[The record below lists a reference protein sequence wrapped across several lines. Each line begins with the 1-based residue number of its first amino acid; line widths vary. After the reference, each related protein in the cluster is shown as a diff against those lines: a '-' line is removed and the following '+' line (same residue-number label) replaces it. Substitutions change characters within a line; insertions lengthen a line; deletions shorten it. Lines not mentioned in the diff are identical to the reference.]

1 MRIGFYGGVR
11 EIGSNIILIEDKG
24 NGIVFDF
31 GRKFKSSFTFFN
43 PDLPGRIYKGIDDYV
58 LMGELPPFRGFYKKS
73 LTVTNILDVDINGI
87 FFSHAHLD
95 HIGNIDLISDK
106 VPKFLSEES
115 IAVLKYFVKFGFIS
129 QMPKNTMVIADKK
142 STLGNFRVTAVP
154 VDHDIPGA
162 TSFFIETPK
171 GLVIYTGDLFF
182 KGINKEKTLDFVKKA
197 KMEKPYILITEGT
210 RINWG
215 SIASLTED
223 EIQEDIKL
231 IAKTFNGMIIAN
243 PYEPHAARIYSFYK
257 VAKDLK
263 KKLVLTLPYVY
274 SLTYL
279 SKAGNMIAR
288 EILEGENTLIYNP
301 SNKEHSLLKQKK
313 DKFVS
318 TEFVKEEQTKII
330 LVMGF
335 RELPELIDVKPGKGA
350 VYIHSGGEPITSVD
364 SENGSILMN
373 WVNYFGLPYFRVH
386 SPGHASEVEILDMVK
401 EINPKIILPIH
412 TQLPERFSYVSGRV
426 KILEKGVMQDF

>member
-11 EIGSNIILIEDKG
+11 EIGSNIVLIEDKG
-24 NGIVFDF
+24 SGIVFDF
-31 GRKFKSSFTFFN
+31 GRKFKSSFTFFS
-43 PDLPGRIYKGIDDYV
+43 PDLPGRIYKGMDDYV
-58 LMGELPPFRGFYKKS
+58 LMGELPPFRSFYKKPVN
-73 LTVTNILDVDINGI
+73 LDNILDVDINGL

-95 HIGNIDLISDK
+95 HIGNIDLISDEI
-106 VPKFLSEES
+106 PKFLTEES
-115 IAVLKYFVKFGFIS
+115 IAVLKYFVKFGFVS
-129 QMPKNTMVIADKK
+129 QMPKNIINIADKK
-142 STLGNFRVTAVP
+142 FSLGNFEVTAVP

-162 TSFFIETPK
+162 TSFFIETSK

-182 KGINKEKTLDFVKKA
+182 KGINREKTVDFVKKA
-197 KMEKPYILITEGT
+197 KMKKPYILITEGT

-223 EIQEDIKL
+223 EVQEDVKL

-263 KKLVLTLPYVY
+263 KKLVLALPYAY
-274 SLTYL
+274 SLFFL
-279 SKAGNMIAR
+279 SKARNMIAD
-288 EILEGENTLIYNP
+288 EILEDKNTLIYNP
-301 SNKEHSLLKQKK
+301 SNEQQSFFKQNKN
-313 DKFVS
+313 KFINIDLI
-318 TEFVKEEQTKII
+318 KEEQKNII
-330 LVMGF
+330 LILGF
-335 RELPELIDVKPGKGA
+335 RELPELIDIKPGKGA

-386 SPGHASEVEILDMVK
+386 SPGHASEVEILNMVK

-412 TQLPERFSYVSGRV
+412 TQVPERFGYISNRV
-426 KILEKGVMQDF
+426 KILEKGVMQEF